1 MRWSLGFLSVEVVFG
16 VNLQFEVIGPES
28 SAKMDISGGA
38 PKFRVLSSRGGL
50 ADNLR

>member
-1 MRWSLGFLSVEVVFG
+1 MRRSLGLLCVDDVLEVYFR
-16 VNLQFEVIGPES
+16 FEVIGPES